1 MSHQKLFPLILL
13 FILLTRAES
22 TVNRFRILEDESTVD
37 VYQILENGG
46 EYNTFIKF
54 LKKTKVGDRINNIA
68 KFGDGV
74 TVLAP
79 TDNAFNNLTNSTS
92 DDEHKLQ
99 LLINYHVIS
108 KFYEFDELQTVHNPV
123 ETLATGED
131 NEPLGLNFTGKKN
144 QLNVSSGYVVTNV
157 YEKAISISTDPP
169 LAVYKLDKV
178 LVPSEFID
186 PKSPSSNDA
195 PAPVPV
201 PAPAKAKNG
210 TSDDDE
216 ITAEDKP
223 SPITAATTKPNDAK
237 RINVGIL
244 CLISC
249 VFLMGQLS

>member
-1 MSHQKLFPLILL
+1 MSHQNLFSLILL
-13 FILLTRAES
+13 FILVTRAES

-37 VYQILENGG
+37 VYHILEGGG

-54 LKKTKVGDRINNIA
+54 LKETKVGDRINYKANSS
-68 KFGDGV
+68 DGV

-79 TDNAFNNLTNSTS
+79 TDNAFKNLINSIS

-99 LLINYHVIS
+99 QLINYHVIS

-195 PAPVPV
+195 PAP
-201 PAPAKAKNG
+201 AKAKNG

-216 ITAEDKP
+216 ITADDKP
-223 SPITAATTKPNDAK
+223 SPITAAATKPNDAK